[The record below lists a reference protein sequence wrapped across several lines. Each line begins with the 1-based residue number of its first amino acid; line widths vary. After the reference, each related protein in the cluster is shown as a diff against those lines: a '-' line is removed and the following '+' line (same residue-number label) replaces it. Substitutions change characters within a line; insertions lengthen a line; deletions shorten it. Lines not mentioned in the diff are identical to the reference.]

1 MESISDGSVGGDG
14 ESNSG
19 SVKASDLSPDVIM
32 VNVTEIP
39 TDYIQG
45 HEKARAVN
53 PQVADNYV
61 AHTMVGDPDADALI
75 AELAPLGPQL
85 SSQLINAA
93 MTMKDMSVLIDAP
106 PILMEF
112 FEKAARP
119 PEWVDLDEF
128 VPGIRMFHRNS
139 RLILG
144 AFVGGVLVEGFSTN
158 IGRSFNITGRLR
170 ENGVRRLKQNNRHMI
185 EIFMPHGL
193 AIDGDGWRLS
203 VRVRLVHAQV
213 RYLLSNSDDWD
224 TEAWGIPLS
233 SAHMGYSITAFSAR
247 LLQHM
252 KSLGAIFN
260 DAEGESFLAV
270 WRYTGHLMGIP
281 ETILFQNEKDALE
294 LYRIGRMCEPPPD
307 WDSIIMAN
315 GLVNSAPLVVGITE
329 PAARRNLAR
338 YVYRVSRAMIGN
350 QLADALR
357 YPPSPTFG
365 VLPFFRLQTR
375 YYRLIE
381 KHFPKYSQ
389 VNNFT
394 NFTGLLEASA
404 FDEAGISYRMP
415 DHAHAERSVK
425 W

>member
-1 MESISDGSVGGDG
+1 MRIPSDYV
-14 ESNSG
+14 
-19 SVKASDLSPDVIM
+19 
-32 VNVTEIP
+32 
-39 TDYIQG
+39 QG
-45 HEKARAVN
+45 HATARTVN
-53 PQVADNYV
+53 ADLADNYV
-61 AHTMVGDPDADALI
+61 AHTMIGDPDADALI
-75 AELAPLGPQL
+75 EALAPFGQAD
-85 SSQLINAA
+85 SSRFINAA
-93 MTMKDMSVLIDAP
+93 MTMKDMSSLLDAP
-106 PILMEF
+106 PILMDF

-119 PEWVDLDEF
+119 PEWADLDAF
-128 VPGIRMFHRNS
+128 DPGIRMFHRNS

-213 RYLLSNSDDWD
+213 RRLLNDSEDWD

-233 SAHMGYSITAFSAR
+233 AAHMGYSITAFSAR

-252 KSLGAIFN
+252 KSLGAVF
-260 DAEGESFLAV
+260 DDEEAESFLAV

-281 ETILFQNEKDALE
+281 DAILFEQGKDALE
-294 LYRIGRMCEPPPD
+294 LYEIGRICEPPPD

-329 PAARRNLAR
+329 PAERRHLAK
-338 YVYRVSRAMIGN
+338 YVYSVSRAMIGN
-350 QLADALR
+350 QLADELR
-357 YPPSPTFG
+357 YPKSLTFG
-365 VLPFFRLQTR
+365 VLSWFRLQSR
-375 YYRLIE
+375 YYRFIE
-381 KHFPKYSQ
+381 QRFPQLSR

-404 FDEAGISYRMP
+404 FDEAGISYRLP
-415 DHAHAERSVK
+415 DHPYAERSSQY
-425 W
+425 

>member
-1 MESISDGSVGGDG
+1 M
-14 ESNSG
+14 
-19 SVKASDLSPDVIM
+19 K
-32 VNVTEIP
+32 IP
-39 TDYIQG
+39 SDYIQG
-45 HEKARAVN
+45 YEKARVIN
-53 PQVADNYV
+53 PQVASNYIT
-61 AHTMVGDPDADALI
+61 HTMVGDPDADALV
-75 AELAPLGPQL
+75 AELDPLGSQW
-85 SSQLINAA
+85 SSRLINAA
-93 MTMKDMSVLIDAP
+93 MTMKDMAVLLDAP
-106 PILMEF
+106 PMLMDF

-119 PEWVDLDEF
+119 PEWVDPDEF
-128 VPGIRMFHRNS
+128 VPAIRMFHRNS

-170 ENGVRRLKQNNRHMI
+170 DRGVRRLKQNNRHMI
-185 EIFMPHGL
+185 EMFMPQGL

-213 RYLLSNSDDWD
+213 RHLLSNSDNWD
-224 TEAWGIPLS
+224 IEAWGVPLS

-260 DAEGESFLAV
+260 EEEAESFLAV
-270 WRYTGHLMGIP
+270 WRYAGHLMGIP

-294 LYRIGRMCEPPPD
+294 LYRIGRMCEPPPN
-307 WDSIIMAN
+307 WDSIMMAN
-315 GLVNSAPLVVGITE
+315 GLINSAPLVVGVND
-329 PAARRNLAR
+329 PATRRQLTR

-350 QLADALR
+350 ELADALR

-381 KHFPKYSQ
+381 KHFPKISQ

-404 FDEAGISYRMP
+404 FDEAGISYRLP
-415 DHAHAERSVK
+415 AHVHAERSGR